1 MVSKLWNVEPVSAC
15 LIVCGSL
22 CIFTIVKTVYNVY
35 FHPLRSYPGPW
46 LGRAT
51 RLHYV
56 YHQLAGELPYKTK
69 EWHDMYGQVVRIA
82 PDELSYN
89 SSAAYRDIHSW
100 RTKEMRSGM
109 EKDKTWY
116 SQSINSVPVIVTA
129 ENNDHIR
136 LRGILA
142 HAFSDRALARQE
154 PLIISYVDLLMQR
167 LREHSN
173 RPQLDLLPWLTSAAM
188 DVILDLSFGK
198 SLGCLEGTIEGELH
212 PWVSMVSGHVKQGLY
227 IQAWRRLPAW
237 LSRNILVN
245 LTLAWLG
252 REWKKQFDITTQMA
266 RQRIAAGTD
275 REDFVS
281 HLLREND
288 EKTGMTV
295 SELEITSS
303 IFMTAGSD
311 TNATL
316 LCGCLYYTMRDRA
329 VWNRLADE
337 IRSSFAE
344 ESDLTFLSLQKLPFL
359 NAVIEE
365 ALRLY
370 VVVPSTFSRR
380 TPREGATIAAKFV
393 PGDYAVGVNG
403 YAATLCEANF
413 TKADEFHP
421 ERWLGDAQYEL
432 DDKKAHQA
440 FSTGPRNCL
449 GKNMAWSFARLTIGR
464 FVWNFD
470 AELEPECMDW
480 GVKQDIFVMF
490 VKKPLKVRLQRVAHQ

>member
-1 MVSKLWNVEPVSAC
+1 MAIEQWNIGLGRAC
-15 LIVCGSL
+15 LIAFASL
-22 CIFTIVKTVYNVY
+22 CIFVFAKTLCNV
-35 FHPLRSYPGPW
+35 FLHPLRSYPGPW
-46 LGRAT
+46 LSHAT

-56 YHQLAGELPYKTK
+56 YHQLIGDLPYKVK
-69 EWHDMYGQVVRIA
+69 EWHDTYGEVVRIA

-89 SSAAYRDIHSW
+89 SSAAYRDVHSW

-109 EKDKTWY
+109 EKDTTWY

-129 ENNDHIR
+129 ENDDHIR

-142 HAFSDRALARQE
+142 HAFADRALARQE
-154 PLIISYVDLLMQR
+154 PLITSYVDLLIQK
-167 LREHSN
+167 LKEHSD

-198 SLGCLEGTIEGELH
+198 SLRCLEGTVEGELH

-245 LTLAWLG
+245 LILAWLG

-266 RQRIAAGTD
+266 RQRIDAGTD

-281 HLLREND
+281 HLLRENNQ
-288 EKTGMTV
+288 KTGMTV
-295 SELEITSS
+295 PELEITSS
-303 IFMTAGSD
+303 ILMTAGSD

-316 LCGCLYYTMRDRA
+316 LCGCLYYAMRDRA
-329 VWNRLADE
+329 VWNRLANE
-337 IRSSFAE
+337 IRSSFSK

-365 ALRLY
+365 ALRLF
-370 VVVPSTFSRR
+370 VVVPSTFPRR
-380 TPREGATIAAKFV
+380 TPRDGVTIIGKFV
-393 PGDYAVGVNG
+393 PGDYAVGING
-403 YAATLCEANF
+403 YAAALCEANF
-413 TKADEFHP
+413 TRANEFHP
-421 ERWLGDAQYEL
+421 ERWLGDARFAR
-432 DDKKAHQA
+432 DDKKAHQP

-449 GKNMAWSFARLTIGR
+449 GKNMAWAFARSTIAR
-464 FVWNFD
+464 FIWNFD
-470 AELEPECMDW
+470 AELVPECMGW
-480 GVKQDIFVMF
+480 GVKQEIFVMF
-490 VKKPLKVRLQRVAHQ
+490 VKKPLIVKLQLVAH